1 MNNLEQNINDL
12 ILWVKTA
19 ATTTQGFITEQTP
32 LYIKEFLSWYFW
44 ESIFYVSIFTALLCV
59 TLGIALWASK
69 KYSKLRAKEL
79 ENGERYGGRSENFQI
94 TMAISLVASGMLLL
108 PLFSNAHDALKVTVA
123 PRVIIVEE
131 LTHKLKK

>member
-44 ESIFYVSIFTALLCV
+44 EAVFYASVSAVLLCI
-59 TLGIALWASK
+59 TLSVALWASK

-79 ENGERYGGRSENFQI
+79 ENGERYGGSSEKFQI
-94 TMAISLVASGMLLL
+94 AMAISLAASVMLLL
-108 PLFSNAHDALKVTVA
+108 PLFINAHDALKVKIA

>member
-1 MNNLEQNINDL
+1 MNNLDQNINDL

-44 ESIFYVSIFTALLCV
+44 EAIFYASVTSILLCI
-59 TLGIALWASK
+59 TLSVALWTSK
-69 KYSKLRAKEL
+69 KYSKLRVKEL
-79 ENGERYGGRSENFQI
+79 ENSERYGGDSENYQI
-94 TMAISLVASGMLLL
+94 VMVVSLVVSAMLLL
-108 PLFSNAHDALKVTVA
+108 PICVNAHNALKVKIA
-123 PRVIIVEE
+123 PRVIIVQE

>member
-1 MNNLEQNINDL
+1 MNNIEQNINDL
-12 ILWVKTA
+12 ILWVKTT

-44 ESIFYVSIFTALLCV
+44 EAVFYASISAVLLCI
-59 TLGIALWASK
+59 TLSVALWASK

-79 ENGERYGGRSENFQI
+79 ENDERYSGSSENDEI
-94 TMAISLVASGMLLL
+94 GVIISLFASGMLLL
-108 PLFSNAHDALKVTVA
+108 PLFINAHNALKVKIA

-131 LTHKLKK
+131 LAHKLRK

>member
-79 ENGERYGGRSENFQI
+79 ENGERYGDISVNFQI
-94 TMAISLVASGMLLL
+94 AMAFAIATSAMLLL
-108 PLFSNAHDALKVTVA
+108 PICINAHNALKVKIA

-131 LTHKLKK
+131 LTHKLK

>member
-1 MNNLEQNINDL
+1 MNNIEQNINDL
-12 ILWVKTA
+12 ILWVKTT

-44 ESIFYVSIFTALLCV
+44 EAVFYASISAVLLCI
-59 TLGIALWASK
+59 TLSVALWASK

-79 ENGERYGGRSENFQI
+79 ENGERYGGSSENFQI
-94 TMAISLVASGMLLL
+94 AMAISLVASVMLLL
-108 PLFSNAHDALKVTVA
+108 PLFINAHDALKVKVA